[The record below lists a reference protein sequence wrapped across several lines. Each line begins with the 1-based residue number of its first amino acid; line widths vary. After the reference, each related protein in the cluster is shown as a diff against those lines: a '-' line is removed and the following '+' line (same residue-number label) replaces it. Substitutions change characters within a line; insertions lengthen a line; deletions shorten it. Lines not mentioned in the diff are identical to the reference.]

1 MKGKRIEVSEWLV
14 DLLSFLIGIEAEIT
28 TLLNIQKKLLGI
40 KDITKELLDISCNLI
55 KEYPRDIIPGIQ
67 VKKSKNLNNE
77 MFFLETPLLRSKMIL
92 ILCYMD
98 VLFSII
104 TAYEYQ
110 ISNTEN
116 IISQSKQNFNHYV
129 QEFLLNKKN
138 SFYQKN
144 KERLRKINPK
154 NLKDL
159 RNRLIHF
166 FSVNNSFW
174 LSEINL
180 EERTRLENSIWSE
193 TNLQYLITNGDELFS
208 LLKEWTKLLLKKFSK
223 DYNSNPLE
231 FNERIIFVK
240 DIVKAQAPK
249 MLIREQL

>member
-40 KDITKELLDISCNLI
+40 KDITKELLDISYNLI